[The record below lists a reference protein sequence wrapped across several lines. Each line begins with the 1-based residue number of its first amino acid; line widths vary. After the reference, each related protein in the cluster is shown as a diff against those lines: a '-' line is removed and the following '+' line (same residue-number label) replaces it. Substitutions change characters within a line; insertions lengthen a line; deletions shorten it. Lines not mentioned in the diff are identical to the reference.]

1 MEENRK
7 NNYVLLRGAVSEA
20 PRFSHESR
28 DERFYQFSMEI
39 SRLSGTVDPVH
50 IIARQPLLESLS
62 LADSQGKQLC
72 VCGELRSFNN
82 KSGVGPKLVI
92 TVYAMELW
100 LCEDKGEDENLVELR
115 GALCKAPNLRTTPM
129 GREICDL
136 MLAVNRR
143 YGRSDYLPCIAWGL
157 SAREAAG
164 WNVGDTVRLTGRI
177 QSRNY
182 TKVID
187 GDSVVKTAFE
197 VSVIGI
203 EKDADSSCV
212 RVKPFQ
218 RDIQSVS
225 HKDDDAADIE
235 PEHHEGQAG
244 DRAVD
249 QGILGGHADDA

>member
-7 NNYVLLRGAVSEA
+7 NNFVMLRGAVSQP

-39 SRLSGTVDPVH
+39 SRLSGAVDTVH
-50 IIARQPLLESLS
+50 IIARQPLLEGLS
-62 LADSQGKQLC
+62 LEECQGKKLC

-100 LCEDKGEDENLVELR
+100 LCEDTAEDENLVELR

-143 YGRSDYLPCIAWGL
+143 YGRSDYLPCIAWGANARLAATLAVGATLQL
-157 SAREAAG
+157 S
-164 WNVGDTVRLTGRI
+164 GRI
-177 QSRNY
+177 QSRSY
-182 TKVID
+182 TKLVE
-187 GDSVVKTAFE
+187 GETVEKVAFE
-197 VSVIGI
+197 VSAI
-203 EKDADSSCV
+203 SL
-212 RVKPFQ
+212 
-218 RDIQSVS
+218 SV
-225 HKDDDAADIE
+225 D
-235 PEHHEGQAG
+235 
-244 DRAVD
+244 
-249 QGILGGHADDA
+249 

>member
-7 NNYVLLRGAVSEA
+7 NNYVMLRGAVSQP

-39 SRLSGTVDPVH
+39 SRLSGTVDTVH

-62 LADSQGKQLC
+62 LDDCEGKKLC

-100 LCEDKGEDENLVELR
+100 LCQDEGEDENLVELR

-143 YGRSDYLPCIAWGL
+143 YGRSDYLPCIAWGANARLAATLTVGTPVQL
-157 SAREAAG
+157 S
-164 WNVGDTVRLTGRI
+164 GRI
-177 QSRNY
+177 QSRSY
-182 TKVID
+182 TKLIE
-187 GDSVVKTAFE
+187 GQSVEKVAFE
-197 VSVIGI
+197 VSAINLTCG
-203 EKDADSSCV
+203 
-212 RVKPFQ
+212 
-218 RDIQSVS
+218 
-225 HKDDDAADIE
+225 
-235 PEHHEGQAG
+235 
-244 DRAVD
+244 
-249 QGILGGHADDA
+249 